1 MNKINYPLII
11 SDFDGTL
18 LRTDG
23 TISEETKSAIS
34 GYIAAGGT
42 FGICTGRM
50 YTSILPRA
58 KALGLKGI
66 VASYQG
72 SVLTDI
78 ETEKMLVDG
87 YISAEDAAR
96 ICRVFE
102 KLDLHIH
109 LYELEKFYVN
119 KADEALEAYEKVCN
133 VKGEVVTSEPLSE
146 FVLRKKPKIRNV
158 LAMVT
163 AEQKQ
168 ADYQKAKEELG
179 DEFYV
184 TYSAAFLVEVTG
196 KQYSKGTAVRFLA
209 DYYHVPIEKTIA
221 VGDSLND
228 LPMLTAAGLGLA
240 VKNADA
246 ALKEQVRT
254 FPYTNDENAVGR
266 IIAEYGFLGE
276 DK

>member
-1 MNKINYPLII
+1 M
-11 SDFDGTL
+11 
-18 LRTDG
+18 
-23 TISEETKSAIS
+23 
-34 GYIAAGGT
+34 
-42 FGICTGRM
+42 
-50 YTSILPRA
+50 
-58 KALGLKGI
+58 
-66 VASYQG
+66 
-72 SVLTDI
+72 
-78 ETEKMLVDG
+78 
-87 YISAEDAAR
+87 
-96 ICRVFE
+96 
-102 KLDLHIH
+102 
-109 LYELEKFYVN
+109 N

-146 FVLRKKPKIRNV
+146 FVLRKKPKIRKV

-168 ADYQKAKEELG
+168 AVYQKAKEELG

-184 TYSAAFLVEVTG
+184 TYSAAFLVEVTS